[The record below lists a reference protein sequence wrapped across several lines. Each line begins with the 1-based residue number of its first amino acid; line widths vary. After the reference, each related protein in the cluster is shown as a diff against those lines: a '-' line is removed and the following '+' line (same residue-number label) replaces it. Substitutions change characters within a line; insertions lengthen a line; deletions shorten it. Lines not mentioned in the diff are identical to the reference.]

1 MGRTIEVEIIHPFGV
16 PRSTP
21 QFQQCLYYSIISL
34 LCVVLWTLLC
44 ILVHFC
50 LDIELSVIRSESF
63 YNLVV
68 SVFRIVLYDCEIQ
81 VQRDADLIYPKDNLK
96 RSKCQFV
103 ILTFQRLTKPTSKL
117 LFNKPDMNQSI
128 PVRGIILYKFTVP
141 VSHYLQQD
149 RL

>member
-1 MGRTIEVEIIHPFGV
+1 MGRTIEVEIIHRFGV

-63 YNLVV
+63 YYLVV

-103 ILTFQRLTKPTSKL
+103 ILTFQRLTIPTSKL
-117 LFNKPDMNQSI
+117 LFNRPDINQSI
-128 PVRGIILYKFTVP
+128 HVLHYIVQIHCTSEPLFTT
-141 VSHYLQQD
+141 
-149 RL
+149 R

>member
-1 MGRTIEVEIIHPFGV
+1 MGRTIEVETIHPCGL

-21 QFQQCLYYSIISL
+21 WFQQCLYYSIISL

-44 ILVHFC
+44 IFVHFR

-63 YNLVV
+63 YYLVL
-68 SVFRIVLYDCEIQ
+68 SVFLIVVYDCGIY
-81 VQRDADLIYPKDNLK
+81 VQRDAYLIYTKDNLK

-103 ILTFQRLTKPTSKL
+103 ILTFQRLTIPTSKL
-117 LFNKPDMNQSI
+117 LYNKPHINQSI
-128 PVRGIILYKFTVP
+128 PVKGIILYKFTVP